1 MKKLILLSLLVIF
14 SCSKDSEEEAVTPG
28 DEIIGTHQIINN
40 PLNNAETSLLS
51 FRNIVDNG
59 IITFTDNYKGF
70 YELEIIDRNTTIRKN
85 FDWSF
90 DGARWDLLE
99 EGGGTRWDIS
109 FFDYYTMVP
118 GPENQAIVSR
128 EARLYFE

>member
-1 MKKLILLSLLVIF
+1 MKKILLLSLLVLF
-14 SCSKDSEEEAVTPG
+14 GCSKDSEGENAAPG
-28 DEIIGTHQIINN
+28 DEIIGTHQIIDKPDEGWKSKIN
-40 PLNNAETSLLS
+40 LDRMVT
-51 FRNIVDNG
+51 NG

-70 YELEIIDRNTTIRKN
+70 YEIESEDGWNSKKN